1 MRKELYSLISKWLS
15 KMAKQCK
22 TIFILISSY
31 NFFLNQSHR
40 NHSNDSTSKCLSFAC
55 SNRYR
60 WILSQCSNYSTNRT
74 AHNQQSTNEISLDW
88 SKSNFVFS
96 SKSNLRL
103 SVHFSQHLS
112 IKHNV
117 QSKSIHAKAFSIKVN
132 RVKSKLSLHLNN
144 ADNWTMI
151 GIFHVIS
158 KMHHNRYSWKSTRLW
173 KQWMLNLNMM
183 TSRKKNNCFLTYDR
197 DLYFV
202 VYLNWMIILHW
213 ILIKY
218 H

>member
-1 MRKELYSLISKWLS
+1 MIQRPSAYLSPVQIDIDESYLNVPIIRQIELH
-15 KMAKQCK
+15 
-22 TIFILISSY
+22 TINNLPTKFRWTEVKHQIL
-31 NFFLNQSHR
+31 
-40 NHSNDSTSKCLSFAC
+40 
-55 SNRYR
+55 
-60 WILSQCSNYSTNRT
+60 
-74 AHNQQSTNEISLDW
+74 
-88 SKSNFVFS
+88 FS

-103 SVHFSQHLS
+103 SFHFSQNVS

-117 QSKSIHAKAFSIKVN
+117 QSKSIHAKVFSIKVN
-132 RVKSKLSLHLNN
+132 HATSKLPLYLNN

-158 KMHHNRYSWKSTRLW
+158 KMHHSRYSWKSTRLW
-173 KQWMLNLNMM
+173 KEWMLNLNMM